1 MSALHAHRV
10 TGDVIKLIVFGVVTL
25 ALTGLLAQQLGAFA
39 VGGGTT
45 YRARFTDVT
54 GVLPGDD
61 VRIAGVRVGQVTRIR
76 VVQNTLAE
84 LSFTVDSAVPVPASV
99 RVAVRYRN
107 LIGQR
112 YLALTEGP
120 TAEGPGAG
128 AALRRDALI
137 PLAQTAP
144 ALDLTA
150 LFQGFR
156 PLFTALSPQQV
167 NDLSYE
173 IVQVLQGDGGTIA
186 DLLAHTASLTSALAD
201 RDQVIG
207 RVIGNLNT
215 VLSTLDT
222 RRNELSG
229 VVDQLQRLVSGLAG
243 DRAAIGGAVTNLSN
257 LTSATAGLLRD
268 ARPDLAADL
277 TQLTSLAGILA
288 GNSDAIEGTLARLP
302 GRYQA
307 LTRTASSGPWFNF
320 FLCDFDGR
328 VALPGA
334 GTVDP
339 ATFSSTRAR
348 CG

>member
-1 MSALHAHRV
+1 MV
-10 TGDVIKLIVFGVVTL
+10 KLIAFGVVTL
-25 ALTGLLAQQLGAFA
+25 LLTGLLAQQLGAFA
-39 VGGGTT
+39 LGGGTT

-61 VRIAGVRVGQVTRIR
+61 VRIAGVRVGRVTGIR

-99 RVAVRYRN
+99 QVAVRYRN
-107 LIGQR
+107 LVGQR
-112 YLALTEGP
+112 YLALS
-120 TAEGPGAG
+120 EGPGTAG
-128 AALRRDALI
+128 PSRALRPGALI

-144 ALDLTA
+144 ALDLTE

-167 NDLSYE
+167 NDLSFE

-186 DLLAHTASLTSALAD
+186 DLLAHTASLTSALAG
-201 RDQVIG
+201 RDQVIA
-207 RVIGNLNT
+207 RVIDNLNT
-215 VLSTLDT
+215 VLSTLDN
-222 RRNELSG
+222 RRDELAG
-229 VVDQLQRLVSGLAG
+229 VIDSLQQLVSGLAA
-243 DRAAIGGAVTNLSN
+243 DRTAIGGAVTNLSD

-268 ARPDLAADL
+268 ARPDLATDL

-288 GNSDAIEGTLARLP
+288 GNSDVIEGTLARLP

-328 VALPGA
+328 VAVPGA
-334 GTVDP
+334 GAVNP
-339 ATFSSTRAR
+339 ATFSSPQAR
-348 CG
+348 C